1 MPANVGDPSRALT
14 VMCPVHPD
22 KVESLKD
29 CLHALKRG
37 EEGPLATGTTHLGRW
52 VVIEQI
58 DDKDG
63 DPTSDRLSSPYLL
76 FSSNLDGDVEAY
88 LGTLCDSKEAS
99 GEVRRIW
106 GHCVGYPADDDSDS
120 LVAYL
125 LHNRIR
131 TNFFFT
137 PYPEATVEDIR
148 HSLGLRKRFIDF
160 AVRAQTMDAE
170 TIMRSFRDQFKELT
184 P

>member
-58 DDKDG
+58 DDKIILRG
-63 DPTSDRLSSPYLL
+63 SVTSYYLKQL
-76 FSSNLDGDVEAY
+76 AQETVMAAY
-88 LGTLCDSKEAS
+88 PGQELVN
-99 GEVRRIW
+99 EVSV
-106 GHCVGYPADDDSDS
+106 GH
-120 LVAYL
+120 
-125 LHNRIR
+125 
-131 TNFFFT
+131 
-137 PYPEATVEDIR
+137 E
-148 HSLGLRKRFIDF
+148 
-160 AVRAQTMDAE
+160 
-170 TIMRSFRDQFKELT
+170 
-184 P
+184 